1 LASHAK
7 LADAVAMGIIALS
20 LALVVF
26 LVEAHEVVNR
36 PRRGAARR

>member
-1 LASHAK
+1 LASHGEV
-7 LADAVAMGIIALS
+7 ADAGAMGIIALS

-36 PRRGAARR
+36 PRRGSARR